1 MRPCIRCLLCLLLG
15 WTWLS
20 AGQRGQPPHEGIV
33 NYGLVRAGFYRGAKP
48 DGPALDT
55 LQRLGV
61 RSIIDLRMPREID
74 NDEARKARMRGIAYT
89 NVPLPGLRAPT
100 DQQVQQVLTLLRT
113 LPGPVY
119 LHCEHGCDR
128 TGTIVACSRMQEDH
142 WAMEPAL
149 REAEFHGLSGLER
162 GMRRYIQSF
171 PARSA
176 GRQPR

>member
-1 MRPCIRCLLCLLLG
+1 MLPALRCLLSLLLG
-15 WTWLS
+15 LTALS
-20 AGQRGQPPHEGIV
+20 AGQRGQPAREGIV
-33 NYGLVRAGFYRGAKP
+33 NYGRVHAGFYRGAKP
-48 DGPALDT
+48 DGPALDS

-74 NDEARKARMRGIAYT
+74 NDEARKARIRGIAYT
-89 NVPLPGLRAPT
+89 NVPLPGLHAPT

-128 TGTIVACSRMQEDH
+128 TGTIVACYRMQTDR

-149 REAEFHGLSGLER
+149 REAEFHGLSSLER
-162 GMRRYIQSF
+162 GMRRYIQTF
-171 PARSA
+171 PTRFADHS
-176 GRQPR
+176 PP